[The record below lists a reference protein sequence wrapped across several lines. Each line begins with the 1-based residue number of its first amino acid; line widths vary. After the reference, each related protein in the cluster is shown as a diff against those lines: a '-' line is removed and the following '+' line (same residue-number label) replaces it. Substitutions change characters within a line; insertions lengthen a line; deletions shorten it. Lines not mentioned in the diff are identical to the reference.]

1 VTLPDA
7 SRVVTQV
14 QPAAAAGEYVVNS
27 TREHRRRDTTTRTTR
42 GWVAAV
48 RKGVM
53 KVQRIPGENKK

>member
-1 VTLPDA
+1 
-7 SRVVTQV
+7 VVTQV

-27 TREHRRRDTTTRTTR
+27 TREHRRRDTTTRTTH
-42 GWVAAV
+42 GWVAAA